1 METARETAQRVVNRL
16 LGEETTAPAPETET
30 QEEPRHENFRGPLRP
45 SVEEGKGMAVKKAM
59 KQGKKMGGKMVAS
72 KPGKVS
78 YRESLMK
85 SVLEKLAVKKA
96 MKQGKKM
103 AGHMVAGKPGKVS
116 YKGEGGNQTRDLPR
130 VDEKMGS
137 GSGMKGGKAKKLLNT
152 IAKKPGTVGYGKK

>member
-16 LGEETTAPAPETET
+16 LGEETTTPAPK
-30 QEEPRHENFRGPLRP
+30 QESAPRHTSFRGPLRKP
-45 SVEEGKGMAVKKAM
+45 LPEARSGKGVPKAM
-59 KQGKKMGGKMVAS
+59 KQGKKMAGKAVAG

-103 AGHMVAGKPGKVS
+103 SGQMVAGKPGKVS
-116 YKGEGGNQTRDLPR
+116 YKGEALG
-130 VDEKMGS
+130 K
-137 GSGMKGGKAKKLLNT
+137 GSGMKGGSKAKKMLNT